1 MLHRGIDKDFY
12 LPRFKHQRLKDNNRN
27 PRLVT
32 IQPPTWDYLIRCSV
46 EEELDKITD
55 FEALSYT
62 WYIDRDTGSPTEGR
76 MRTIICNGKT
86 LKVHQNLHNALFQLR
101 SLNRGTSIWI
111 DAICI
116 DQANSKDMS
125 DDEKKKRKAE
135 KSAQV
140 SNMESIFGSAKTVVV
155 WLGRC
160 SLLSGIAASKENGV
174 LARRSRT
181 PYNKTTTEPNQRRE
195 VRIFLLDRSAWHSAV
210 LDVHTTP
217 DKNSKPVRHVRSKT
231 LFWRYEDGKLL
242 KPTTSSS
249 RSSQYPRRLGIKWTT
264 VDASLTSTAIAP
276 HKCSKVQL
284 VFTYFLLLDS
294 YETGVRVTLDF
305 PSPLLKKLMKGVDL
319 IQGLPSWVLDL
330 ITETRPLPFRDILW
344 HDENKHFD
352 CPKPSGSM
360 EAKFSFHHGGRSL
373 RVKAAVLDVI
383 EHVGDCIDVKD
394 IGNTY
399 WTLLNLPHPR

>member
-1 MLHRGIDKDFY
+1 
-12 LPRFKHQRLKDNNRN
+12 RLKDNNRN

-160 SLLSGIAASKENGV
+160 SLLSGIAARWVQQAMSMPKSEQEKV
-174 LARRSRT
+174 LAL
-181 PYNKTTTEPNQRRE
+181 YQKT
-195 VRIFLLDRSAWHSAV
+195 AK
-210 LDVHTTP
+210 
-217 DKNSKPVRHVRSKT
+217 KNP
-231 LFWRYEDGKLL
+231 
-242 KPTTSSS
+242 
-249 RSSQYPRRLGIKWTT
+249 
-264 VDASLTSTAIAP
+264 
-276 HKCSKVQL
+276 
-284 VFTYFLLLDS
+284 
-294 YETGVRVTLDF
+294 
-305 PSPLLKKLMKGVDL
+305 
-319 IQGLPSWVLDL
+319 
-330 ITETRPLPFRDILW
+330 
-344 HDENKHFD
+344 
-352 CPKPSGSM
+352 
-360 EAKFSFHHGGRSL
+360 
-373 RVKAAVLDVI
+373 
-383 EHVGDCIDVKD
+383 
-394 IGNTY
+394 
-399 WTLLNLPHPR
+399 